1 MTKTEIVAEAIKE
14 LYYKSINK
22 TQDADIVGRIS
33 MTVDDKVN
41 ASMHQLQSK
50 VDQILFLINK
60 LDLGTKVL
68 YRSPSVLPP
77 PKNTKQLLKGNYG
90 FMCQYEDPD
99 FETVWGSVFD
109 LENLMIY

>member
-22 TQDADIVGRIS
+22 TQDADVVGRIS

-50 VDQILFLINK
+50 IDQILFLVNK

-77 PKNTKQLLKGNYG
+77 PKNTKQAINILINEQSGWYNA
-90 FMCQYEDPD
+90 
-99 FETVWGSVFD
+99 
-109 LENLMIY
+109 LEEYMMSNLNDIIGKDD